1 MFRCSLFEEAGI
13 SFYDKQFVVNKMLV
27 LKILSLLRL
36 DYFHTSRG
44 SFKLSPPENKAC
56 LCDVTVCLLSCNFI
70 PWKDSAPK
78 IDFCYLTRTKA
89 LFGIKFP
96 SDFILILS
104 NDNCSAVWYRMIFLQ
119 VCSIALK
126 LSIHI
131 KLPIAFGVFPGNTN
145 VMPHGINNFDS
156 GVRTT

>member
-36 DYFHTSRG
+36 DYFHTSKV

-78 IDFCYLTRTKA
+78 IDFCYLTRPKA
-89 LFGIKFP
+89 LCDMKAP
-96 SDFILILS
+96 SDFILLLS
-104 NDNCSAVWYRMIFLQ
+104 NDNCSAGWYLMIFFQ
-119 VCSIALK
+119 VSSRDLK
-126 LSIHI
+126 LSIQI
-131 KLPIAFGVFPGNTN
+131 KLPVAFGVFPGNAN
-145 VMPHGINNFDS
+145 VMPRGIINFDS
-156 GVRTT
+156 GVFIT